1 MSLLEH
7 PWSVPVL
14 SAVIAMAIWQ
24 WALVMPAQRAER
36 AERARAAAEGGMAE
50 APAAPS
56 ERHWIEGRAFNFVG
70 IAAWLAV
77 TVLGGSEGLAFAAF
91 AVAFG
96 SVSVARSR
104 IRAQRAEREERDV
117 LEAIGTA
124 AVGLRAG
131 IPLAGVLQ
139 ILASESS
146 GEPGR
151 AFREVARRESMG
163 QDFAGAVERVLV
175 GSRLV
180 ALRMFGLS
188 LLVHATAGGNLSA
201 AADRIARS
209 LVDRARM
216 RRRTRTILS
225 YGLFAANFLAV
236 APVLAFLVIGLQLEE
251 YMDLMLNQPVGHLL
265 LGMAA
270 TLVVVGLVA
279 VRRMSS
285 FERLGEGGLR

>member
-1 MSLLEH
+1 MSLLRD
-7 PWSVPVL
+7 PWTVPLL
-14 SAVIAMAIWQ
+14 SGLFAMAIWY
-24 WALVMPAQRAER
+24 WAIVMPARR
-36 AERARAAAEGGMAE
+36 AERARAAADVDR
-50 APAAPS
+50 PAAPLPPA
-56 ERHWIEGRAFNFVG
+56 ERHWIERRAFNFAG

-77 TVLGGSEGLAFAAF
+77 TLLGGSEGLAFASF

-96 SVSVARSR
+96 TVSVMRSR

-139 ILASESS
+139 ILASESR

-163 QDFAGAVERVLV
+163 QDFSGAVERVLV

-180 ALRMFGLS
+180 ALRMFGLA
-188 LLVHATAGGNLSA
+188 LLVHASAGGNLSA

-209 LVDRARM
+209 LIDRARM

-236 APVLAFLVIGLQLEE
+236 APVLAFLVISLQLEE
-251 YMDLMLNQPVGHLL
+251 YSDLMLNQPVGHLL
-265 LGMAA
+265 LGVAA

-285 FERLGEGGLR
+285 FDRLGEGGLR

>member
-1 MSLLEH
+1 MSILRN
-7 PWSVPVL
+7 PWAVPVVSGL
-14 SAVIAMAIWQ
+14 IAAAIWF
-24 WALVMPAQRAER
+24 WAFVMPALR
-36 AERARAAAEGGMAE
+36 AERARGSVGDGGDAVPS
-50 APAAPS
+50 PAA
-56 ERHWIEGRAFNFVG
+56 ERHWIEGRAFNFAG

-77 TVLGGSEGLAFAAF
+77 TVLGGSEGLAFASF

-96 SVSVARSR
+96 TVSVVRSR
-104 IRAQRAEREERDV
+104 IRARRAEREEREV
-117 LEAIGTA
+117 LEAVGTA

-131 IPLAGVLQ
+131 IPLSGVLQ
-139 ILASESS
+139 ILASESR

-180 ALRMFGLS
+180 ALRMFGLA
-188 LLVHATAGGNLSA
+188 LLVHASAGGNLSA
-201 AADRIARS
+201 ASDRIARS
-209 LVDRARM
+209 LIDRARM
-216 RRRTRTILS
+216 RRRTRTILA

-236 APVLAFLVIGLQLEE
+236 APVLAFLVISIQLEE
-251 YMDLMLNQPVGHLL
+251 YADLMLNQPVGHLL
-265 LGMAA
+265 IGMAA

-285 FERLGEGGLR
+285 FDRLGEGGVR

>member
-7 PWSVPVL
+7 PWTVPVV
-14 SAVIAMAIWQ
+14 SAAIAAAIWY
-24 WALVMPAQRAER
+24 WALVMPARR
-36 AERARAAAEGGMAE
+36 AERARAAVEGTAAE
-50 APAAPS
+50 PAAPS
-56 ERHWIEGRAFNFVG
+56 TDRHWIEGRAFNFAG

-77 TVLGGSEGLAFAAF
+77 TVLGGSEGLAFASF
-91 AVAFG
+91 AVAYG
-96 SVSVARSR
+96 TVSVVRSR
-104 IRAQRAEREERDV
+104 IRAGRAEREEREV

-131 IPLAGVLQ
+131 IPLAGVMQ
-139 ILASESS
+139 ILASESR

-180 ALRMFGLS
+180 ALRMFGLA
-188 LLVHATAGGNLSA
+188 LLVHSSAGGNLSA

-251 YMDLMLNQPVGHLL
+251 YMDLMLNRPVGHLL

-270 TLVVVGLVA
+270 VLVVVGLVA

>member
-1 MSLLEH
+1 MSLLAN
-7 PWSVPVL
+7 PWAVPVL
-14 SAVIAMAIWQ
+14 SGLIAMAIWY
-24 WALVMPAQRAER
+24 WALVMPALR
-36 AERARAAAEGGMAE
+36 AERARNAAEGERGG
-50 APAAPS
+50 APAPPS
-56 ERHWIEGRAFNFVG
+56 ERHWIEHRAFNFAG

-77 TVLGGSEGLAFAAF
+77 TLLGGSEGLAFASF

-96 SVSVARSR
+96 TVSVVRSR

-117 LEAIGTA
+117 LDAIGTA

-139 ILASESS
+139 ILAAESR

-163 QDFAGAVERVLV
+163 QDFPGAVERVLV

-180 ALRMFGLS
+180 ALRMFGLA
-188 LLVHATAGGNLSA
+188 LLVHASAGGNLSA
-201 AADRIARS
+201 ASDRIARS
-209 LVDRARM
+209 LIDRARM
-216 RRRTRTILS
+216 RRRTRTILA

-236 APVLAFLVIGLQLEE
+236 APVLAFVVISVQLEE
-251 YMDLMLNQPVGHLL
+251 YSDLMLNQPIGHLL
-265 LGMAA
+265 LGIAA

-285 FERLGEGGLR
+285 FDRLGEGGIR